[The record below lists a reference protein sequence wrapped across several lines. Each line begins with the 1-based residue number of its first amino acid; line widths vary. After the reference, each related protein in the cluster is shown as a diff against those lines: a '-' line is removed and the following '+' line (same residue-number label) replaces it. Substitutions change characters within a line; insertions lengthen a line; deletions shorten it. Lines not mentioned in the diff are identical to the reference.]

1 MCLLASSTVFGIS
14 SLLCPEAGP
23 VQVSVLR
30 GQQIRLGLLK
40 AACVLFSQQDNLR
53 QIMSHSAD
61 TEAEEYSLFQ
71 QLLGA
76 ATRPSTIK
84 ALFERDELEVS
95 GQALTAS
102 HMCTVSYAPC
112 VCRRQ
117 LSQFASIWQWK

>member
-1 MCLLASSTVFGIS
+1 M
-14 SLLCPEAGP
+14 
-23 VQVSVLR
+23 LR

-84 ALFERDELEVS
+84 ALFERDELEV
-95 GQALTAS
+95 GRQALTAS
-102 HMCTVSYAPC
+102 HVCTMLYTPC
-112 VCRRQ
+112 VRRLQ
-117 LSQFASIWQWK
+117 LSRCASIWQWK